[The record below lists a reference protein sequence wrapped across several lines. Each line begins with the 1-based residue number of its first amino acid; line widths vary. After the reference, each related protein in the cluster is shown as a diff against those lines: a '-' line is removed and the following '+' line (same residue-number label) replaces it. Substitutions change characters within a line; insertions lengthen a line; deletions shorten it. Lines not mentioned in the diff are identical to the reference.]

1 MNKWV
6 YRLERRFGRIC
17 IQNLMLVIIVGQAM
31 VYLATVLTPGLGL
44 VSQLSLSWPAVMR
57 GQVWRLLTFVF
68 IPEMFQ
74 PFGLLLSLYFY
85 YLVGHTLEQTWGDFR
100 FNVYYLL
107 GMVGAIVSAVITG
120 SASSYY
126 LNLSLFFAFAT
137 LYPDFQVL
145 VLFILPVKMKYLGLL
160 SAALCIINFLFGS
173 WATKA
178 SVLFALANF
187 LLFFGGDFIAL
198 ARREWMYYKNRRN
211 WRRGGW

>member
-68 IPEMFQ
+68 IPETFQ

-107 GMVGAIVSAVITG
+107 TMAPTMPS
-120 SASSYY
+120 
-126 LNLSLFFAFAT
+126 
-137 LYPDFQVL
+137 
-145 VLFILPVKMKYLGLL
+145 
-160 SAALCIINFLFGS
+160 
-173 WATKA
+173 
-178 SVLFALANF
+178 
-187 LLFFGGDFIAL
+187 
-198 ARREWMYYKNRRN
+198 R
-211 WRRGGW
+211 

>member
-68 IPEMFQ
+68 IPETFQ

-160 SAALCIINFLFGS
+160 SAALCVMRHS
-173 WATKA
+173 
-178 SVLFALANF
+178 S
-187 LLFFGGDFIAL
+187 
-198 ARREWMYYKNRRN
+198 
-211 WRRGGW
+211 